1 MNDKDFKEKEMSIN
15 IGASL
20 VAGSISAAITNP
32 LEMIT
37 VNKQTD
43 SRFNIKEFVQRE
55 GLWNVCVKGIVP
67 RVAYNGFQSI
77 MFFSLVMKL
86 GKIYDV
92 ELGED

>member
-1 MNDKDFKEKEMSIN
+1 MKIN
-15 IGASL
+15 VLASL
-20 VAGSISAAITNP
+20 VAGSISAAVTNP

-43 SRFNIKEFVQRE
+43 SSFNIKDFIQRE
-55 GLWNVCVKGIVP
+55 GIKNVCVKGIVP

-77 MFFSLVMKL
+77 MFFTLVLEL